1 MIAVGFNIMQ
11 ALYIRFY
18 CSTSQLHALIKY
30 CFYLLLRVSFGLV
43 GNSHN
48 GAAAAYVLAAH
59 FTLKTLTC
67 TLLWIKDIYEKNT
80 FAFPPRFH
88 RAVRCGLNTALV
100 KVRFSAAQ

>member
-1 MIAVGFNIMQ
+1 MQ

-43 GNSHN
+43 GNSHT
-48 GAAAAYVLAAH
+48 GAAAAYVLAAR
-59 FTLKTLTC
+59 FTLKSATTFDSYC
-67 TLLWIKDIYEKNT
+67 TPLWIKDIYEKNT
-80 FAFPPRFH
+80 YAFPPRFH